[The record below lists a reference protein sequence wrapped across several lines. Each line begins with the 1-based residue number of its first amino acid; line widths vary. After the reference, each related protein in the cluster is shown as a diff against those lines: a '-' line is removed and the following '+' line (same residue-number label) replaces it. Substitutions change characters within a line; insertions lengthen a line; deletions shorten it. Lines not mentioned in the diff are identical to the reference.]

1 MPKLWHKKREEH
13 FHVLLIFVSYNG
25 FSIYNFY
32 YTLFVWLLHSYYT
45 LFALK
50 NIKIHRILYF
60 LQFYE
65 NSADPLFS

>member
-32 YTLFVWLLHSYYT
+32 YTLFGVVTTQLLHT
-45 LFALK
+45 FG
-50 NIKIHRILYF
+50 IKIH
-60 LQFYE
+60 
-65 NSADPLFS
+65 